1 MMQPKKSKFRKEF
14 RGTMSGIATRGTTVA
29 FGEFGLKVLES
40 AWITAAEIEAA
51 RRTITHHTKR
61 GGKLWLRIF
70 PHKPLTHKT
79 AGAKMGSGK
88 GDINKYTAVVKRGT
102 IIFELGSL
110 DEATAREA
118 FRKAASKLPVLT
130 NFVIRGEII

>member
-14 RGTMSGIATRGTTVA
+14 RGTMGGAATRGNLVS
-29 FGEFGLKVLES
+29 FGDFGLKVIES
-40 AWITAAEIEAA
+40 SWITAAELEAA

-61 GGKLWLRIF
+61 GGKLWLRVF

-88 GDINKYTAVVKRGT
+88 GDIEKYTAVVKRGT
-102 IIFELGSL
+102 VVFELGST

-130 NFVIRGEII
+130 RFVIRGAIL

>member
-1 MMQPKKSKFRKEF
+1 M
-14 RGTMSGIATRGTTVA
+14 GGIATRCNAVA
-29 FGEFGLKVLES
+29 FGDFGLKVTESSWISSAELES
-40 AWITAAEIEAA
+40 A

-61 GGKLWLRIF
+61 GGKLWLRVF

-88 GDINKYTAVVKRGT
+88 GDIDKYTAVVKRGT
-102 IIFELGSL
+102 VVFELGST

-130 NFVIRGEII
+130 RFVIRGAII

>member
-1 MMQPKKSKFRKEF
+1 MMQPKKSKYRKEF
-14 RGTMSGIATRGTTVA
+14 RGTMTGAATRGATVA
-29 FGEFGLKVLES
+29 FGDYGLKVIES
-40 AWITAAEIEAA
+40 SWITAAEIESA

-70 PHKPLTHKT
+70 PHKPLTHKA
-79 AGAKMGSGK
+79 AGSKMGSGK
-88 GDINKYTAVVKRGT
+88 GDIDKYTAVVRRGT
-102 IIFELGSL
+102 IVFELGSL

-130 NFVIRGEII
+130 RFVIRGEI

>member
-1 MMQPKKSKFRKEF
+1 MQPKKSKYRKQF
-14 RGTMSGIATRGTTVA
+14 RGKMGGVATRGNTVA
-29 FGEFGLKVLES
+29 FGDFGLKVIES
-40 AWITAAEIEAA
+40 SWITAAEIEAA

-88 GDINKYTAVVKRGT
+88 GDIDKYTAVVKRGT
-102 IIFELGSL
+102 VVFELGST
-110 DEATAREA
+110 DEATAKEA

-130 NFVIRGEII
+130 RFVVRGAI

>member
-1 MMQPKKSKFRKEF
+1 MMQPKKSKHRKEF
-14 RGTMSGIATRGTTVA
+14 RGKMGGTATRCADVS
-29 FGEFGLKVLES
+29 FGDFGLKVIES
-40 AWITAAEIEAA
+40 AWISAAELEAA

-61 GGKLWLRIF
+61 GGKLWLRVF

-88 GDINKYTAVVKRGT
+88 GDIDKYTAVVKRGT
-102 IIFELGSL
+102 VVFELGST

-130 NFVIRGEII
+130 RFVIRGEI

>member
-14 RGTMSGIATRGTTVA
+14 RGTLGGPATRGTGVA
-29 FGEFGLKVLES
+29 FGDFGLKVTES
-40 AWITAAEIEAA
+40 AWITAAQLEAA

-61 GGKLWLRIF
+61 GGKLWLRVF

-88 GDINKYTAVVKRGT
+88 GDIEKYTAVVKRGT
-102 IIFELGSL
+102 VVFELGST

-130 NFVIRGEII
+130 CFVTRGAII

>member
-1 MMQPKKSKFRKEF
+1 MLQPKKSKYRKAF
-14 RGTMSGIATRGTTVA
+14 RGTMDGIATRGATVA
-29 FGEFGLKVLES
+29 FGEYGLKVIES
-40 AWITAAEIEAA
+40 SWITSAEIESA

-70 PHKPLTHKT
+70 PHKPLTHKA
-79 AGAKMGSGK
+79 AGSKMGSGK
-88 GDINKYTAVVKRGT
+88 GDIDKYTAVVKRGT
-102 IIFELGSL
+102 IVFELGST

-130 NFVIRGEII
+130 RFVTRGEI

>member
-1 MMQPKKSKFRKEF
+1 M
-14 RGTMSGIATRGTTVA
+14 GGVATRGNTVA
-29 FGEFGLKVLES
+29 FGDFGLKVIES
-40 AWITAAEIEAA
+40 AWITAAEIESA

-88 GDINKYTAVVKRGT
+88 GDIDKYTAVVKRGT
-102 IIFELGSL
+102 VVFELGSV
-110 DEATAREA
+110 EESIAREA

-130 NFVIRGEII
+130 RFVVRGAI

>member
-14 RGTMSGIATRGTTVA
+14 RGTMGGVATRATTVA
-29 FGEFGLKVLES
+29 FGDFGLKVMGS
-40 AWITAAEIEAA
+40 AWVTAAQIEAA

-70 PHKPLTHKT
+70 PHKPLTHKA
-79 AGAKMGSGK
+79 AGSKMGSGK
-88 GDINKYTAVVKRGT
+88 GDIDKYTAVVKRGT
-102 IIFELGSL
+102 IMFELGSL

-118 FRKAASKLPVLT
+118 FRKAASKLPILT
-130 NFVIRGEII
+130 RFVVRGAI

>member
-14 RGTMSGIATRGTTVA
+14 RGTMAGVATRGTMVS
-29 FGEFGLKVLES
+29 FGDFGLKVIES
-40 AWITAAEIEAA
+40 SWISSAELEAA

-61 GGKLWLRIF
+61 GGKLWLRVF

-88 GDINKYTAVVKRGT
+88 GDVASYTAVVKRGT
-102 IIFELGSL
+102 VVFELGST

-130 NFVIRGEII
+130 RFVIRGAIL

>member
-1 MMQPKKSKFRKEF
+1 MMQPKKSKYRKQF
-14 RGTMSGIATRGTTVA
+14 RGKMGGVATRGNTVA
-29 FGEFGLKVLES
+29 FGDFGLKVIES
-40 AWITAAEIEAA
+40 SWITAAEIEAA

-88 GDINKYTAVVKRGT
+88 GDIDKYTAVVKRGT
-102 IIFELGSL
+102 VVFELGST
-110 DEATAREA
+110 DEATAKEA

-130 NFVIRGEII
+130 RFVVRGAI

>member
-1 MMQPKKSKFRKEF
+1 MMQPKKSKHRKEF
-14 RGTMSGIATRGTTVA
+14 RGKMRGIATRGAEVA
-29 FGEFGLKVLES
+29 FGDYGLKVIES
-40 AWITAAEIEAA
+40 AWISAAVLESA

-61 GGKLWLRIF
+61 GGKLWLRVF

-88 GDINKYTAVVKRGT
+88 GDVEKHTAVVKRGT
-102 IIFELGSL
+102 IVFELGSL

-130 NFVIRGEII
+130 RFVVRGAI